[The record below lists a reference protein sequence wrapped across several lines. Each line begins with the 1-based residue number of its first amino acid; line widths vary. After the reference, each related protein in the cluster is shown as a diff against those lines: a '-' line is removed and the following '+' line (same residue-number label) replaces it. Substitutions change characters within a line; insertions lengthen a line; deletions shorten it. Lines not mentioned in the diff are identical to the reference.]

1 MKTVFC
7 ITLFLISLSAF
18 AHVDKAFSQPPHH
31 EWRGKTPYGDYSP
44 GYKKKWYGAR
54 ISVKTAEEA
63 KKILL
68 EYFSKDNVKIGQITE
83 RRWFF
88 MAFFRAEILDKNDVI
103 VDVVIIDKRTGRI
116 RSIY

>member
-1 MKTVFC
+1 MKRVFF
-7 ITLFLISLSAF
+7 ITFFLIFGAF
-18 AHVDKAFSQPPHH
+18 AHADKAFSQPKQH
-31 EWRGKTPYGDYSP
+31 EWRGKTPYGDYCP
-44 GYKKKWYGAR
+44 GYKKKWYGAK

-68 EYFSKDNVKIGQITE
+68 EYFSTDKVKIGRITE
-83 RRWFF
+83 RKWFF
-88 MAFFRAEILDKNDVI
+88 MAEIVDKSDVI